1 MNDRFKFRV
10 WNKSLEKYVNNIN
23 ISPFGLLVFIG
34 SVFCFIDN
42 NYVVEQCTGLKDK
55 NGNLIYEGDIVEITI
70 FGSIGPNGGY
80 VDSDTQYQ
88 GVVVWAEQGF
98 YVKVVDNFFYIPEEP
113 EDVEIVGN
121 IHEQAER
128 KDVK

>member
-34 SVFCFIDN
+34 SVFCFIDD

-55 NGNLIYEGDIVEITI
+55 NGNLIYEGDRVGFHIYGQDGEWYGGEGTVIWYNSSWGIETSSRFICFENGIPMANPQGVEII
-70 FGSIGPNGGY
+70 
-80 VDSDTQYQ
+80 
-88 GVVVWAEQGF
+88 
-98 YVKVVDNFFYIPEEP
+98 
-113 EDVEIVGN
+113 GN
-121 IHEQAER
+121 IHEQ
-128 KDVK
+128 KDNK